1 MWPNEILS
9 DIITPLE
16 SGLMK
21 LELHDLKHNK
31 WSIEVE
37 STATVAHVKELN
49 AEIRG
54 LSENSQQKLI
64 YSGKILKDTD
74 VVESLNYNEGKD
86 YIVCMVSK
94 SKVKPKSA
102 PAPAPAPAPEA
113 PVAGTTPTPAPESAA
128 PRTGPSSEPSQPQG
142 GASAPAVPAA
152 FNDPSAFATGS
163 QLDATVA
170 NIMELGYPRGQVLLA
185 MRRAFNNPDRAVE
198 YLLNGDIPEVS
209 EEPESVPEPTTEPSP
224 RESSVQAPTGQED
237 TTDVNLFDV
246 AAAGEEQEPD
256 FQQLLNLDDQQV
268 EQLRQLSAENPRHIA
283 SIIEPLI
290 QQNPQVGEVIT
301 QNLEAFLRWIA
312 SRSLLSG
319 DDIDADDLLSDS
331 GAEHGS
337 LPEQVIQI
345 TPEENE
351 AISRLVELGFDRSLV
366 IQAYFACDKNEEITA
381 NYLFEHGDEE

>member
-1 MWPNEILS
+1 
-9 DIITPLE
+9 
-16 SGLMK
+16 MK

-31 WSIEVE
+31 WFIEVE
-37 STATVAHVKELN
+37 NTATVAQVKASN
-49 AEIRG
+49 AELRG
-54 LSENSQQKLI
+54 LAENSQQKLI

-94 SKVKPKSA
+94 AKAKPKPSA
-102 PAPAPAPAPEA
+102 TPAPEA
-113 PVAGTTPTPAPESAA
+113 AT
-128 PRTGPSSEPSQPQG
+128 
-142 GASAPAVPAA
+142 GASAHAPASGAPSSRADPMPESTQPLSGGVSTPAPAA

-163 QLDATVA
+163 QLDTTVA

-185 MRRAFNNPDRAVE
+185 LRRAFNNPDRAVE
-198 YLLNGDIPEVS
+198 YLLNGEIPEVN
-209 EEPESVPEPTTEPSP
+209 
-224 RESSVQAPTGQED
+224 ESSVEEVPENPSSEPVNSTQGTAQAPVNRED

-283 SIIEPLI
+283 TIIEPLI

-301 QNLEAFLRWIA
+301 HNLEAFLRWIA
-312 SRSLLSG
+312 SGSLLSG
-319 DDIDADDLLSDS
+319 EDVDADDLLSDS
-331 GAEHGS
+331 GGEHAS

-366 IQAYFACDKNEEITA
+366 IQAYFACDKNEEIAA
-381 NYLFEHGDEE
+381 NYLFEHGDED